1 MFSIVI
7 VACVL
12 VLLFL
17 IWASADIRSEVYI
30 RSLCKVN
37 CKEKQVAITF
47 DDGPSENTLKVLE
60 VLKKYNAKATF
71 FLVGDNIK
79 ANVDYVRSIVK
90 NGHSVG
96 NHSWSHSS
104 LLPIRSVDV
113 IEKELLDTNEA
124 LSDIT
129 NSENLLFRPPFGVT
143 NPLIARAL
151 MKTHLVSIGWSVRSF
166 DTLSHISRKIIR
178 NRVVR
183 QTRPGAIILLH
194 DRVRN
199 ADLLL
204 DLILSDLSSLGY
216 KFTTVEELMK
226 LDIYEK

>member
-7 VACVL
+7 IACIL

-17 IWASADIRSEVYI
+17 VWASADIRSKVYVM
-30 RSLCKVN
+30 SLCKVT

-47 DDGPSENTLKVLE
+47 DDGPSENTFKVLE

-71 FLVGDNIK
+71 FLVGENIK
-79 ANVDYVRSIVK
+79 ANVDKVKSIID

-104 LLPIRSVDV
+104 LLPIRPVDV
-113 IEKELLDTNEA
+113 IAKELLDTNKA

-129 NSENLLFRPPFGVT
+129 HSENLLFRPPFGVT
-143 NPLIARAL
+143 NPLIAKAL

-183 QTRPGAIILLH
+183 KAGPGAIILLH
-194 DRVRN
+194 DRVKN

-204 DLILSDLSSLGY
+204 NLILSDLSSQGY

-226 LDIYEK
+226 SDIYEK